1 MRDASADE
9 YDVRE
14 SFSTAAAG
22 FTAESNLSE
31 MDSGIRPFEIKV
43 SFRNFDS
50 ALSRENYTLLTT
62 FAGIVVND
70 PKRAVQVLIP
80 NDATTDADNRKL
92 TARRLA
98 IVEQV
103 LRDTGVPEQR
113 ILPVLSNREDDGGL
127 VLRNI
132 DNTQYETLTRQQRN
146 KFGKTTNKTYKSM
159 SW

>member
-1 MRDASADE
+1 MRDTYADE
-9 YDVRE
+9 YDTRE
-14 SFSTAAAG
+14 TLTSGAAG
-22 FTAESNLSE
+22 FTAETNLSE
-31 MDSGIRPFEIKV
+31 MGSGIRPFEIKI
-43 SFRNFDS
+43 SFRNFDY

-70 PKRAVQVLIP
+70 PKRAVQALIP

-113 ILPVLSNREDDGGL
+113 LCCLIAKMMAVWFC
-127 VLRNI
+127 V
-132 DNTQYETLTRQQRN
+132 T
-146 KFGKTTNKTYKSM
+146 
-159 SW
+159 